1 MVVESRTI
9 HYCRIADLICAC
21 SCQHI
26 SGNFHHH
33 VLVNRAGIKTGLK
46 RHSGYRGSPAVGR
59 CVSHVNEEVGCD
71 EYIHQWHDNTCKIK
85 VAGG

>member
-1 MVVESRTI
+1 MPAPVSTFLEISITI
-9 HYCRIADLICAC
+9 
-21 SCQHI
+21 
-26 SGNFHHH
+26 
-33 VLVNRAGIKTGLK
+33 LVNRAGIKTGLK

-85 VAGG
+85 VAGGVGVRA